1 MKRFSL
7 IAILLFCTIAASA
20 QKRER
25 TVTATE
31 IEYGYG
37 IYRSYS
43 PIVLEARYNFKS
55 PWDVGLRECIDYSSV
70 AGRSPIT
77 FDVVGDYNFRRGKSV
92 SFFVGAGVGCTDI
105 KNYFYDE
112 STSGMVPKT
121 MFHFMPR
128 AGAELFNHIRLTAY
142 ANIFGDKET
151 QNGVGLSAGVVFGGS
166 RIENKEYN
174 KLHFEFEPFLGGS
187 GGGIVVGIEARYNFN
202 RPWDVGLNFAGDFNG
217 LRLTAVGDYSFFRSK
232 NTTLFCGLGAGYANT
247 RILNIDE
254 AIDEYGD
261 AHAASS
267 GPCVCIYPRIG
278 VEFFRRLR
286 LTAAAV
292 TYNMKKIEPA
302 ITLGV
307 AIGGGS
313 GKDK

>member
-1 MKRFSL
+1 M
-7 IAILLFCTIAASA
+7 
-20 QKRER
+20 
-25 TVTATE
+25 
-31 IEYGYG
+31 
-37 IYRSYS
+37 
-43 PIVLEARYNFKS
+43 
-55 PWDVGLRECIDYSSV
+55 GLRECIDYSSV

-128 AGAELFNHIRLTAY
+128 AGAELFNHIRMTAY

-151 QNGVGLSAGVVFGGS
+151 PNGVGLSAGVVFGGS
-166 RIENKEYN
+166 RIERKEYN
-174 KLHFEFEPFLGGS
+174 KLHFEFEPFLGASS
-187 GGGIVVGIEARYNFN
+187 GALLVGLEARYNFN
-202 RPWDVGLNFAGDFNG
+202 RPWDIGLNFAGDFKG
-217 LRLTAVGDYSFFRSK
+217 LRLTTVGDYSFYRGK

-261 AHAASS
+261 ACVANSS
-267 GPCVCIYPRIG
+267 SCVCVYPRVG

-307 AIGGGS
+307 AIGGG
-313 GKDK
+313 KMNK

>member
-1 MKRFSL
+1 MKRLLL
-7 IAILLFCTIAASA
+7 IVALLICSVETYA
-20 QKRER
+20 QKCER
-25 TVTATE
+25 TVGAIE

-37 IYRSYS
+37 IYRSFS
-43 PIVLEARYNFKS
+43 PIAFEARYNFKS
-55 PWDVGLRECIDYSSV
+55 PWDVGLREGIDYSSV

-77 FDVVGDYNFRRGKSV
+77 FDVVGDYNFRRGKNV
-92 SFFVGAGVGCTDI
+92 SLFVGAGIGCTDI

-112 STSGMVPKT
+112 STSGAVPKT

-142 ANIFGDKET
+142 ANVFGDKET
-151 QNGVGLSAGVVFGGS
+151 QNGVGFSAGVVFGGS
-166 RIENKEYN
+166 RMEKREYN
-174 KLHFEFEPFLGGS
+174 TLHFEFEPFLGASS
-187 GGGIVVGIEARYNFN
+187 GALLVGLEARYNFD

-217 LRLTAVGDYSFFRSK
+217 LRLTAVGDYSFYRGK
-232 NTTLFCGLGAGYANT
+232 NTTLFCGLGAGWAVT
-247 RILNIDE
+247 KIFDVDE

-261 AHAASS
+261 ACVASS
-267 GPCVCIYPRIG
+267 RHCVCVYPRVG

-307 AIGGGS
+307 AIGGG
-313 GKDK
+313 KINVE